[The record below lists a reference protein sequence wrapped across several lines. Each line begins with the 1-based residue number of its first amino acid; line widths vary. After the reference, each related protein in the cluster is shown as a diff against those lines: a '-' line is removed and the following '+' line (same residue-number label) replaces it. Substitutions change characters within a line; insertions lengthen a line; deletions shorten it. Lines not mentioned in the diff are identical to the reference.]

1 MNFDSPTKMYISPT
15 GSKEPNNNEKEPS
28 TDNEE
33 IIQTYPHDFPVTKL
47 PKSITK
53 PGGNPTYT
61 LNAGNFLYRGS
72 AEQGLQIHRLN
83 GIQWYALDLH
93 KIFQYGYPSK
103 YRLKNDLTLLAI
115 DEIDETHPFFTG
127 LDEDMKDKFNI
138 FFTYDVEGN
147 KQRVSIPQNDYDLCE
162 YICSLGYDGYA
173 MNEMKDD
180 SKGDFHAEVA
190 LKDGN
195 DKLILIQ
202 PINVDNITMNNGD
215 ELVDDAGVLINNKWI
230 EGEIR
235 RNNERKEKDERAR
248 RKRERRQEER
258 RRVTNSSE
266 PGSSINFSSL
276 SEDSSFR
283 IPMNSYES
291 PPKMPKN
298 DYSNIP
304 NFGYGDETYNSP
316 QKKGKLFGPDTGGK
330 TKKRNRKTKKRNK
343 KKQTKK
349 KNKKSKR
356 KSNKK

>member
-1 MNFDSPTKMYISPT
+1 MASFESPTKMYISPT
-15 GSKEPNNNEKEPS
+15 GSKEPNNNEKEPV

-47 PKSITK
+47 PNSITLS
-53 PGGNPTYT
+53 GGNPTYT

-72 AEQGLQIHRLN
+72 AEQGLQIQRLN

-115 DEIDETHPFFTG
+115 DEINETHPFFTG

-138 FFTYDVEGN
+138 FFTYNKGK

-162 YICSLGYDGYA
+162 YICNTLGYDGYA

-180 SKGDFHAEVA
+180 SNGDFHAEVA
-190 LKDGN
+190 LKGGDN
-195 DKLILIQ
+195 KLILIQ
-202 PINVDNITMNNGD
+202 HINVDNITLDNGD
-215 ELVDDAGVLINNKWI
+215 ELVDDDRVLINNMWI

-235 RNNERKEKDERAR
+235 RNNQRKEKDERAK
-248 RKRERRQEER
+248 RKRQK
-258 RRVTNSSE
+258 RRVTNSSV
-266 PGSSINFSSL
+266 PISSSIFFGSPSQ
-276 SEDSSFR
+276 DSSFR

-291 PPKMPKN
+291 PPKMSRI
-298 DYSNIP
+298 D
-304 NFGYGDETYNSP
+304 YGDETYNSP
-316 QKKGKLFGPDTGGK
+316 QPKKEGNLFRPDTGGK

>member
-1 MNFDSPTKMYISPT
+1 MASFESPTKMYISPT
-15 GSKEPNNNEKEPS
+15 GSKEPNNNGKKEEAT

-47 PKSITK
+47 PKSITL

-115 DEIDETHPFFTG
+115 DEIDETHPFFTD

-138 FFTYDVEGN
+138 FFTYNKGK

-180 SKGDFHAEVA
+180 SNGDFHAEVA

-202 PINVDNITMNNGD
+202 HINVDNITMDNGD
-215 ELVDDAGVLINNKWI
+215 ELVDDARVLINNIWI

-235 RNNERKEKDERAR
+235 RNNQRKEKDDRAR
-248 RKRERRQEER
+248 RKRERRRE
-258 RRVTNSSE
+258 TNSSE
-266 PGSSINFSSL
+266 PIGSSINFGSP
-276 SEDSSFR
+276 SE
-283 IPMNSYES
+283 IPVNSYES
-291 PPKMPKN
+291 PPKMSKI
-298 DYSNIP
+298 DYSMSIDYDNKS
-304 NFGYGDETYNSP
+304 YNSP
-316 QKKGKLFGPDTGGK
+316 PPKRKVNLFGPDTGGK

>member
-1 MNFDSPTKMYISPT
+1 MSFDSPTNMYISPT
-15 GSKEPNNNEKEPS
+15 GSKEPNNNEKEPT

-33 IIQTYPHDFPVTKL
+33 IIQTYPLDFPVTKL
-47 PKSITK
+47 PKYITK

-61 LNAGNFLYRGS
+61 LKANNFLYRGS
-72 AEQGLQIHRLN
+72 PEQGLQIQRLN

-138 FFTYDVEGN
+138 FFTYNKGK

-162 YICSLGYDGYA
+162 YICNTLGYDGYA

-180 SKGDFHAEVA
+180 SNGDFHAEVA

-202 PINVDNITMNNGD
+202 HINVDNITMDNGD

-235 RNNERKEKDERAR
+235 RNNQRKEKDERAR
-248 RKRERRQEER
+248 RKRERRDEER
-258 RRVTNSSE
+258 RQEMYSRE
-266 PGSSINFSSL
+266 PIGSSINF
-276 SEDSSFR
+276 D
-283 IPMNSYES
+283 S
-291 PPKMPKN
+291 PPKIQKI
-298 DYSNIP
+298 DYGVES
-304 NFGYGDETYNSP
+304 YDSP
-316 QKKGKLFGPDTGGK
+316 QPTRKGNLFGISTGGK